1 MAVGPNRTGEIRFE
15 RGEPV
20 KLNLGKAALAGL
32 VGTVV
37 MTGLMLM
44 APKMG
49 MPPMNIG
56 AMLGSVMGGNVAL
69 GWAAHFMIG
78 VVLALGYA
86 AFFASRLPGPSAV
99 RGALYSLLPWLMAQ
113 VVVMPMMG
121 MGFFSGSMIAAGGS
135 LMGHLV
141 YGLVLGLVYGTSPS
155 SSFAAAGPRA

>member
-1 MAVGPNRTGEIRFE
+1 M
-15 RGEPV
+15 
-20 KLNLGKAALAGL
+20 KLDLGKAALGGL
-32 VGTVV
+32 AGTVM

-44 APKMG
+44 APRMG

-99 RGALYSLLPWLMAQ
+99 RGGIYSLLPWLMAQ

-121 MGFFSGSMIAAGGS
+121 MGLFSGSMIAAGGS

-155 SSFAAAGPRA
+155 SSFAATGPRA